1 MQTLEIPEVKTTNK
15 ALMKDLAEAL
25 ERKIELP
32 GFPDIAMRLNK
43 ALRDQNVAVKD
54 IVKLINSEPAL
65 VSRLMNLANAA
76 ALNTSGVQ
84 ISDLK
89 TAVARLGFNMVWSS
103 VSSFA
108 IIEMQKQEWLKPVR
122 PWLAEIWRSSNDT
135 AAICYVLAKKIR
147 IISPDEA
154 MTIGLFHRVGNL
166 WLLSYALKQGI
177 DLQDTPAWDKVVGEW
192 QAVIG
197 ANIVRKWGLPDH
209 VADCIEQQDSLT
221 ATGAENTAPFVQL
234 LSAAK
239 LYNNVRNLQGTEAA
253 AEAGEALKET
263 NLWGH
268 SFLELVAEC
277 HDDIEVMR
285 RTIS

>member
-1 MQTLEIPEVKTTNK
+1 MDTLATPGKTTTSK
-15 ALMKDLAEAL
+15 ALFEDLSEAL
-25 ERKIELP
+25 QGRIELP

-43 ALRDQNVAVKD
+43 ALRDENVEIKD

-65 VSRLMNLANAA
+65 VSRLMNLANSA
-76 ALNTSGVQ
+76 ALNARNVQ

-108 IIEMQKQEWLKPVR
+108 IIEMQKQEWLQPIR
-122 PWLAEIWRSSNDT
+122 PWLAEIWLSSNGT
-135 AAICYVLAKKIR
+135 AAICYVVAKKIR
-147 IISPDEA
+147 IVSPDEA
-154 MTIGLFHRVGNL
+154 LTIGLFHRVGNL
-166 WLLSYALKQGI
+166 WLLTYALKQGI
-177 DLQDTPAWDKVVGEW
+177 DLQDAPAWDKVVGEW
-192 QAVIG
+192 QSTIG
-197 ANIVRKWGLPDH
+197 AKIVRKWGLPDH
-209 VADCIEQQDSLT
+209 VADCIDQQDSLT
-221 ATGAENTAPFVQL
+221 AANSEKPSPYVQL

-239 LYNNVRNLQGTEAA
+239 LYNGIRNLQGTDQAANAA
-253 AEAGEALKET
+253 AALEGT

-277 HDDIEVMR
+277 HEDIEVMR